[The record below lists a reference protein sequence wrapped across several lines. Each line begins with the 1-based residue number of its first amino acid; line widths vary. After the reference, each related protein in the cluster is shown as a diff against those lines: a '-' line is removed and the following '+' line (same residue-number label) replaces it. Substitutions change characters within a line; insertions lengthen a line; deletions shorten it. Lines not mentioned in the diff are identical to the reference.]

1 MKSLKYPHLFSP
13 LQIGDTVLKNRIIT
27 APMSVPSARTKVIS
41 STDYGGMSVM
51 DKSRGG
57 SAVVTIGEHAI
68 AKLADEPDPFE
79 KYARDINK
87 IDELESS
94 NTPFIVKPKFEVNYL
109 DELAKDIEN
118 NLARKVQIE
127 QGKKSGSIKLEFYNE
142 EDLERLAAALKQLK
156 I

>member
-1 MKSLKYPHLFSP
+1 MVAS
-13 LQIGDTVLKNRIIT
+13 GGIT
-27 APMSVPSARTKVIS
+27 AGHARAILSIQDEDRRLESIEKMSTMTVRQA
-41 STDYGGMSVM
+41 
-51 DKSRGG
+51 
-57 SAVVTIGEHAI
+57 
-68 AKLADEPDPFE
+68 E